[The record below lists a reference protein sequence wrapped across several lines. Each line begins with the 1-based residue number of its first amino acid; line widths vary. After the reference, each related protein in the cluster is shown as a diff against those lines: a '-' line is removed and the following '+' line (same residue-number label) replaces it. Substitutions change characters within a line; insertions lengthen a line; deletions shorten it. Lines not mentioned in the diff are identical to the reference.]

1 MDNVSDDDGSSGD
14 DEVTDKANDGDDD
27 RLVYG
32 GVCAGGATAAVDMEV
47 A

>member
-14 DEVTDKANDGDDD
+14 DGVTDKASDGDDD
-27 RLVYG
+27 NLVYG
-32 GVCAGGATAAVDMEV
+32 DVCAGGATAAVDMEV

>member
-1 MDNVSDDDGSSGD
+1 MDSVRDDDGSSGD
-14 DEVTDKANDGDDD
+14 DGVTDKANDGDDD
-27 RLVYG
+27 RLVCG